1 MKLRIILLLAFSCI
15 LLYCKTNK
23 QPQQASTSTSNP
35 SGTVAPVTIEKSPE
49 VKKPDFSESP
59 VLSPRE
65 SMAKMRLQPGFNI
78 ELVAAEPLVGTPVT
92 LSFDKKGRMWVVEM
106 VGYMPDTVGTG
117 EDVPNGKIVILEDKD
132 KDGVAETRTVFL
144 DSLVLPR
151 AICLIE
157 NGILVA
163 ETPNLWFYEIVNDK
177 PVKRT
182 LVDPEYAVG
191 GNVEHQPNG
200 LLRALDNWIYNA
212 KSTKRYRKD
221 GNKWLIET
229 THFRG
234 QWGIS
239 QDNQGRLYYNNNSAN
254 VIGDFFLPGFGA
266 GNANIRDVAGFNE
279 RIVKSNRVYPIRPT
293 PGVNRGYMKGV
304 LDDSLR
310 LVNFTAAC
318 GPMVYRGGLF
328 EENNVFVPEPSAN
341 LIKRNIFSEAG
352 NFTGGRQFY
361 DKKEFLASTDERF
374 RPVSLNNSPDGAI
387 YVTDMYRG
395 IIQHKTY
402 LTTYLKGEIGKREL
416 TQPLNCG
423 RIYKITPE
431 GYQPKSINLPDDPT
445 QLVAL
450 LGDKNGWIRDY
461 AQHTL
466 VDQKAISAVP
476 ALKQLLKESTNELAR
491 IHALWTLEG
500 LKQLKTANVL
510 ALLQSS
516 SWNIRRQAF
525 GVSASVMTISSYKQY
540 TAAFD
545 QLIAQND
552 TLAIPYVTFLMST
565 VGKFDKAKAT
575 STLQKISKKYPD
587 NRIIVDA
594 IVSNLHDRETIFQK
608 TIASALPDT
617 SLLIRKRLKSA
628 IDYVNNTKNSPDPA
642 VLAKQFPKGVAL
654 YQSICQTCHGIDGN
668 GVKSLAPPLNQSEW
682 VTGDKTKLIS
692 IVLFGLTGPVIVNKH
707 LYQSPEINGDMPGIG
722 YDPDMPNE
730 DISQLLSFIRR
741 SWKNRAD
748 VVEKEEVDTVRKQLS
763 KRQKAFTADE
773 LR

>member
-1 MKLRIILLLAFSCI
+1 MKLRILLLLAFSCI

-23 QPQQASTSTSNP
+23 QPQQVSTAAP
-35 SGTVAPVTIEKSPE
+35 APVSTTPTPTEKSPE
-49 VKKPDFSESP
+49 IKKPDFNESP
-59 VLSPRE
+59 VLSASE
-65 SMAKMRLQPGFNI
+65 SMAKMRLQPGFKI
-78 ELVAAEPLVGTPVT
+78 ELVAAEPLVNTPVT

-106 VGYMPDTVGTG
+106 IGYMPDTLGNG

-163 ETPNLWFYEIVNDK
+163 ESPNLWFYEIVNDK

-182 LVDPEYAVG
+182 LVDAEYAIG

-212 KSTKRYRKD
+212 KSAKRYRKD
-221 GNKWLIET
+221 GNKWLIEK

-239 QDNQGRLYYNNNSAN
+239 QDNQGRLYYNHNSSN
-254 VIGDFFLPGFGA
+254 VLGDFFLPGFGA
-266 GNANIRDVAGFNE
+266 GNANLRDVAGFNE
-279 RIVKSNRVYPIRPT
+279 RIVRSNRVFPIRPT
-293 PGVNRGYMKGV
+293 PGVNRGYMKGI

-318 GPMVYRGGLF
+318 GPMVYRGEF
-328 EENNVFVPEPSAN
+328 MEDNNVFVPEPSAN
-341 LIKRNIFSEAG
+341 LIKRNIINETG

-361 DKKEFLASTDERF
+361 DAKEFLASTDERF
-374 RPVSLNNSPDGAI
+374 RPVSLSNSPDGAI

-402 LTTYLKGEIGKREL
+402 LTTYLKGQIGMREL

-423 RIYKITPE
+423 RIYKIMPA
-431 GYQPKSINLPDDPT
+431 GYQPKSINLPDDPA

-450 LGDKNGWIRDY
+450 LGNPNGWIRDY
-461 AQHTL
+461 AQQSL
-466 VDQKAISAVP
+466 VDKKAVSVVP
-476 ALKQLLKESTNELAR
+476 ALKQLVKESSNELAR

-500 LKQLKTANVL
+500 MKQLKTADVL
-510 ALLQSS
+510 DLLKSP
-516 SWNIRRQAF
+516 SWNIRRQAL
-525 GVSASVMTISSYKQY
+525 GASASIMTISSHKQY

-545 QLIAQND
+545 QLLAQND
-552 TLAIPYVTFLMST
+552 TLAVPYITFLMAT
-565 VGKFDKAKAT
+565 VERFDKAKAT
-575 STLQKISKKYPD
+575 SVLQKISKKYPN
-587 NRIIVDA
+587 NRIIADA
-594 IVSNLHDRETIFQK
+594 VVSNLYERETTFQK
-608 TIASALPDT
+608 TIASSIPDT
-617 SLLIRKRLKSA
+617 SLLIRKRLKTA
-628 IDYVNNTKNSPDPA
+628 IDNANNTKSNPDPEM
-642 VLAKQFPKGVAL
+642 LAKQFPKGAEM
-654 YQSICQTCHGIDGN
+654 YRNICQTCHGIDGN

-682 VTGDKTKLIS
+682 VTGDKKDLIS
-692 IVLFGLTGPVIVNKH
+692 IVLFGLTGPIIVNKH

-730 DISQLLSFIRR
+730 DIAQVLSFIRR
-741 SWKNRAD
+741 SWKNRAE
-748 VVEKEEVDTVRKQLS
+748 VVAKEEVDLVRKQLS
-763 KRQKAFTADE
+763 KRQKAFTAE
-773 LR
+773 EFK